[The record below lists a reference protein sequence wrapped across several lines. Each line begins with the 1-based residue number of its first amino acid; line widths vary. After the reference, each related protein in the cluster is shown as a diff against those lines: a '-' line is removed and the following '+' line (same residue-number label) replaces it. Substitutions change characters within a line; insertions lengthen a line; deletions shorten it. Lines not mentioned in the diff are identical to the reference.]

1 VASDNQSNIAEN
13 TLMISKLSLAQLLQL
28 DTFQDFDVAD
38 NTEVE
43 EDNKILLQTPIAI
56 YDKTKEQRTEL
67 KLAQINLEIAEKM
80 WPSQRSFSTN
90 LRGFYNLSTRVG
102 YADRIV
108 GTELDA

>member
-1 VASDNQSNIAEN
+1 VASDNQRVIIAEN

-56 YDKTKEQRTEL
+56 YDKAKEQRTEL
-67 KLAQINLEIAEKM
+67 KLAKLILKL
-80 WPSQRSFSTN
+80 PKKCGHRKRSFSTN
-90 LRGFYNLSTRVG
+90 PK
-102 YADRIV
+102 RI
-108 GTELDA
+108 LQFKY

>member
-1 VASDNQSNIAEN
+1 
-13 TLMISKLSLAQLLQL
+13 MIKA
-28 DTFQDFDVAD
+28 
-38 NTEVE
+38 
-43 EDNKILLQTPIAI
+43 
-56 YDKTKEQRTEL
+56 KEQRTEL

-80 WPSQRSFSTN
+80 WPSQRSFQPT

>member
-1 VASDNQSNIAEN
+1 VQTDQRSINQKQLLRSQELVNAGTIPKGDLLDVKATVASDNQRVIIAEN

-56 YDKTKEQRTEL
+56 YDKAKEQRTEL
-67 KLAQINLEIAEKM
+67 KL
-80 WPSQRSFSTN
+80 PS
-90 LRGFYNLSTRVG
+90 
-102 YADRIV
+102 
-108 GTELDA
+108 